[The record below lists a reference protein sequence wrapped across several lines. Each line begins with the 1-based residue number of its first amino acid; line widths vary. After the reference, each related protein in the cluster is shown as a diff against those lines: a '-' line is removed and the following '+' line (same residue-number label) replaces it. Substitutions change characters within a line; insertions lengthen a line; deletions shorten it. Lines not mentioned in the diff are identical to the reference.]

1 MLEFGSVKKIISIF
15 LILIYIMCTSSQ
27 IAMADIFQG
36 HAEKSNNVQQVLDKE
51 LFTGAV
57 DELNSKDVIYMSV
70 SQVLDA
76 SFTLEGDEFFAE
88 VTSDVYSDKG
98 IIIPRGTVAH
108 GIIKASK
115 ESRRLGRDGY
125 IDLKFYY
132 LVTPD
137 GREIPIEGNMSTKMH
152 PLKATAKIVAT
163 DVGYT
168 AAGGVL
174 GGLTALNLLGLE
186 AAIASQGYTIAGSA
200 AIGGTI
206 GLGMALY
213 RKGKDVLI
221 SPGDEIRVKLASN
234 VSLPVYK
241 AEALAQ
247 KELQYPGLTVKITN
261 ILFEKDPFGV
271 VNTITLSMVI
281 SNMTKKTFS
290 SFDLGLVNET
300 NSIFHPSI
308 FGDTKLMYTK
318 IKPGYRVAGRISFTV
333 NDVKDRYWLAFFESG
348 GRKPI
353 AKISL
358 DNAYQNVSDKVK
370 KKNKNIRK
378 KTNYYKATDAFEEME
393 RNF

>member
-1 MLEFGSVKKIISIF
+1 MYKLGSVKKIISIF

-125 IDLKFYY
+125 IDLKFDY

-186 AAIASQGYTIAGSA
+186 AAIASQGYTIAGGA

-318 IKPGYRVAGRISFTV
+318 IKPGDRVAGRISFTV

-353 AKISL
+353 AKISI

>member
-27 IAMADIFQG
+27 IAMAYIFQG

-125 IDLKFYY
+125 IDLKFDY

-186 AAIASQGYTIAGSA
+186 AAIASQGYTIAGGA

-318 IKPGYRVAGRISFTV
+318 IKPGDRVAGRISFTV

>member
-1 MLEFGSVKKIISIF
+1 MLKFGSVKKIISIF
-15 LILIYIMCTSSQ
+15 LILIYIMCTSAQ

-125 IDLKFYY
+125 IDLKFDY

-186 AAIASQGYTIAGSA
+186 AAIASQGYTIAGGA

-318 IKPGYRVAGRISFTV
+318 IKPGDRVAGRISFTV

-378 KTNYYKATDAFEEME
+378 KTDYYKATDAFEEME

>member
-1 MLEFGSVKKIISIF
+1 MYKLGSVKKIISIF

-125 IDLKFYY
+125 IDLKFDY

-186 AAIASQGYTIAGSA
+186 AAIASQGYTIAGGA

-318 IKPGYRVAGRISFTV
+318 IKPGDRVAGRISFTV

-370 KKNKNIRK
+370 KKNKKIRK

>member
-1 MLEFGSVKKIISIF
+1 MLKFGSVKKIISIF

-125 IDLKFYY
+125 IDLKFDY

-186 AAIASQGYTIAGSA
+186 AAIASQGYTIAGGA

-318 IKPGYRVAGRISFTV
+318 IKPGDRVAGRISFTV
-333 NDVKDRYWLAFFESG
+333 NDVKDRYWLSFFESG

>member
-1 MLEFGSVKKIISIF
+1 MLKFGSVKKIISIF
-15 LILIYIMCTSSQ
+15 LILIYIMCTSAQ

-36 HAEKSNNVQQVLDKE
+36 HAEKSNNVQQVLDKD

-125 IDLKFYY
+125 IDLKFDY

-186 AAIASQGYTIAGSA
+186 AAIASQGYTIAGGA

-318 IKPGYRVAGRISFTV
+318 IKPGDRVAGRISFTV

-378 KTNYYKATDAFEEME
+378 KTDYYKATDAFEEME